1 MTDGGRGT
9 GSDSWVRPVGRGGAS
24 GPRRV
29 VRGGTVLVT
38 LVVILSLAAR
48 SYGQAASEAVTVAAT
63 AVVAGL
69 TKLSLST
76 AAISFPD
83 ADPDTVPSIPAGG
96 GPIAITAKAR
106 ATPGAPIT
114 LTVEALDDLRSG
126 TDVIP
131 ASALTWTATGPG
143 FVDGTVVRG
152 TAQTLASWT
161 TSGVHT
167 GTQAYWL
174 RNLWTYAT
182 GTYTLTLVYTLTAP

>member
-1 MTDGGRGT
+1 MD
-9 GSDSWVRPVGRGGAS
+9 A
-24 GPRRV
+24 RV
-29 VRGGTVLVT
+29 VRGGVVLIT

-48 SYGQAASEAVTVAAT
+48 PEGQAASDTFTVAAT
-63 AVVAGL
+63 ASVGGL
-69 TKLSLST
+69 TKLTLST

-83 ADPDTVPSIPAGG
+83 ADPDSVPLIPASG
-96 GPIAITAKAR
+96 GPITITAKAR

-114 LTVEALDDLRSG
+114 LTVEAQDDLRSG

-131 ASALTWTATGPG
+131 VSALTWTASGPG

-152 TAQTLASWT
+152 SAQTLAAWT

-167 GTQAYWL
+167 GTQLYTL

-182 GTYTLTLVYTLTAP
+182 GTYTLTLVYTLMAP